1 MLSKKYILIFFLL
14 IIGADESF
22 LFAQNFNSIR
32 SKYENFE
39 ENNDTALPFVKK
51 YIDKA
56 KKEKDYPHLSQGYLD
71 AGYYNSN
78 INLKFK
84 YADSAILSAKFSND
98 NQRVVTAYMVKG
110 TLYYFY
116 YKKYKIALNEYV
128 KAFDYAKKIDDEYQQ
143 YTIMYHMGVVKS
155 YLGYYNE
162 ALDLFK
168 NCITY
173 FEPSTKGNLHPN
185 LIYNNKKGYYNTL
198 HQTIICYR
206 NLGNFKKADS
216 LIRVGLNKTSNSKE
230 FTLERSYFFK
240 CKGVVDYHN
249 KSYKESIALLKK
261 ALPEIKKNK
270 DFTWVS
276 VSYFYIGKSYLGLKH
291 QKEAIENFI
300 KVDSIFQKHNFILPE
315 LRENYELLIRKA
327 KEKGDT
333 KQELYYT
340 KNLLKAD
347 SIISKDF
354 NYLSSKI
361 HREYDTQQLIDAK
374 DSLENQKHWGIRFT
388 VFLLIVALVL
398 SSVLYY
404 NNLIKKKIEHKYFEL
419 EKKILNRQSIVP
431 TQNIEIIPSSKSNS
445 NNLVFNEILKK
456 LEKFEEKNKFTEK
469 GLTLNKLAKN
479 FNTNSTYLSLVISEN
494 RNLNFNKYLSELRI
508 NYITQKLYNDREY
521 LKYTV
526 ETLAEKCGMA
536 SRQNF
541 SGLFQ
546 EINGI
551 RPTDF
556 VKQRKKEMEEKERE
570 QGGISRVISES

>member
-173 FEPSTKGNLHPN
+173 FEPSTKGNLHPVN
-185 LIYNNKKGYYNTL
+185 R
-198 HQTIICYR
+198 Q
-206 NLGNFKKADS
+206 
-216 LIRVGLNKTSNSKE
+216 
-230 FTLERSYFFK
+230 
-240 CKGVVDYHN
+240 
-249 KSYKESIALLKK
+249 
-261 ALPEIKKNK
+261 
-270 DFTWVS
+270 
-276 VSYFYIGKSYLGLKH
+276 
-291 QKEAIENFI
+291 Q
-300 KVDSIFQKHNFILPE
+300 KVD
-315 LRENYELLIRKA
+315 IR
-327 KEKGDT
+327 
-333 KQELYYT
+333 Y
-340 KNLLKAD
+340 
-347 SIISKDF
+347 
-354 NYLSSKI
+354 
-361 HREYDTQQLIDAK
+361 
-374 DSLENQKHWGIRFT
+374 
-388 VFLLIVALVL
+388 
-398 SSVLYY
+398 
-404 NNLIKKKIEHKYFEL
+404 
-419 EKKILNRQSIVP
+419 
-431 TQNIEIIPSSKSNS
+431 
-445 NNLVFNEILKK
+445 
-456 LEKFEEKNKFTEK
+456 
-469 GLTLNKLAKN
+469 
-479 FNTNSTYLSLVISEN
+479 
-494 RNLNFNKYLSELRI
+494 
-508 NYITQKLYNDREY
+508 
-521 LKYTV
+521 
-526 ETLAEKCGMA
+526 
-536 SRQNF
+536 
-541 SGLFQ
+541 
-546 EINGI
+546 
-551 RPTDF
+551 
-556 VKQRKKEMEEKERE
+556 
-570 QGGISRVISES
+570 

>member
-1 MLSKKYILIFFLL
+1 MHLLSKKYILIFFLL
-14 IIGADESF
+14 VIGADESF
-22 LFAQNFNSIR
+22 LFAQSFNSIR
-32 SKYENFE
+32 SKYESFE

-116 YKKYKIALNEYV
+116 HKKYKIALNEYL
-128 KAFDYAKKIDDEYQQ
+128 KAFDYAEKIDDEYQQ
-143 YTIMYHMGVVKS
+143 YTIMYHMGVIKS

-168 NCITY
+168 KCITY
-173 FEPSTKGNLHPN
+173 FESSTKGNLHPN
-185 LIYNNKKGYYNTL
+185 LIYNNKKGYFNTL
-198 HQTIICYR
+198 HQAIICYR

-216 LIRVGLNKTSNSKE
+216 LIDVGLNKTSNSKE
-230 FTLERSYFFK
+230 FTLERAYFFK

-270 DFTWVS
+270 DFAWES
-276 VSYFYIGKSYLGLKH
+276 VIYFYIGKSYLGLKH

-300 KVDSIFQKHNFILPE
+300 KVDSIFQKQSFILPE
-315 LRENYELLIRKA
+315 LRENYELLIKNA
-327 KEKGDT
+327 KEKEDT
-333 KQELYYT
+333 KEELYYT

-354 NYLSSKI
+354 NYLLSKI

-404 NNLIKKKIEHKYFEL
+404 NNLTKKKIEQRYLEL

-431 TQNIEIIPSSKSNS
+431 AENIEIIPSSKSNL

-456 LEKFEEKNKFTEK
+456 LEKFENKKKFTEK

-526 ETLAEKCGMA
+526 ETLAEKCGIA

-541 SGLFQ
+541 SDLFY
-546 EINGI
+546 EINGL

-556 VKQRKKEMEEKERE
+556 IKQRKKELEEKD
-570 QGGISRVISES
+570 GVSNVLSES